1 MARIAHNILTK
12 GFQGKIGELIF
23 RKRGDKTT
31 VYVSSPR
38 KVPLSKKQVEAQLKF
53 KEAVWMAREAL
64 KDENERKKY
73 KKMAMNNKKESAYSA
88 AISYF
93 MSKK

>member
-1 MARIAHNILTK
+1 MAKVGNNIVTL
-12 GFQGKIGELIF
+12 GLRGKIGDLIF
-23 RKRGDKTT
+23 RKRGKNTI
-31 VYVSSPR
+31 VYCSSPR
-38 KVPLSKKQVEAQLKF
+38 KSPLSKKQVEAQLKF

-64 KDENERKKY
+64 KDENERKKF
-73 KKMAMNNKKESAYSA
+73 KKMAMNNKKESAYTA